1 MVAVTD
7 QAIDQIKQLII
18 DGEFSAGLAP
28 AEGAGARAAAGSVA
42 ELAP

>member
-18 DGEFSAGLAP
+18 DGEFSTGVAP
-28 AEGAGARAAAGSVA
+28 AEGAGARAATGSVSQ
-42 ELAP
+42 LTP